1 MYVLCQKFP
10 AEKIADYYEN
20 KQRQAIF
27 AILPQRRTDCETQ
40 TEPDSCNGRLSNVA
54 LARWKSVSVRR
65 AT

>member
-1 MYVLCQKFP
+1 MSEIP
-10 AEKIADYYEN
+10 AGKNADYYEN
-20 KQRQAIF
+20 NRRQAIF

-40 TEPDSCNGRLSNVA
+40 TEPDSRNGRLSNVA